1 MSKARD
7 LADFVSDGSPLSDG
21 AISVSE
27 VSGAA
32 PTASPTFTGD
42 ATFDTD
48 TLFVNSTTDRVGV
61 GTTTPNSRLEVS
73 DDVNDAELK
82 ITATAANRAA
92 LLDLTGTI
100 AGYNWISS
108 DTNGTADWRIGGG
121 TASGTLT
128 FATGSSNTEAMRI
141 NNSGNVGIGDSTANE
156 KLSINGGNIRLET
169 QPSTTRRIYALGGT
183 QSYVLNSTGGAA
195 IAFERDASNN
205 DEIAFETHAQ
215 GNAHAERMR
224 IGNYGQLG
232 FNGANYG
239 TSGQVLTSNGSS
251 SAPSWQSVSFTTN
264 VVTTNTTASAN
275 NHYYLNGSA
284 ITLTLPASPSVGD
297 EVRISEVAGNTDC
310 VIGRNGSNIMGDA
323 SDLTIDTAY
332 LVLSLRY
339 VDATIGWAF
348 S

>member
-7 LADFVSDGSPLSDG
+7 LADFVSAGSPLADG
-21 AISVSE
+21 TISVSE

-48 TLFVNSTTDRVGV
+48 TLVVDSTNNRVGIGTSSPIDKLTVGGSTDPRIAVRMTSGGTDNSARMIVQTNSTASSNGDAFITFDNNQTGTV
-61 GTTTPNSRLEVS
+61 GTTWMVGTDSSAAMFKIAAADLGNFNGTNEYLTINSSGTV
-73 DDVNDAELK
+73 
-82 ITATAANRAA
+82 TANAFVG
-92 LLDLTGTI
+92 DGSGLTG
-100 AGYNWISS
+100 
-108 DTNGTADWRIGGG
+108 
-121 TASGTLT
+121 
-128 FATGSSNTEAMRI
+128 
-141 NNSGNVGIGDSTANE
+141 VG
-156 KLSINGGNIRLET
+156 
-169 QPSTTRRIYALGGT
+169 
-183 QSYVLNSTGGAA
+183 
-195 IAFERDASNN
+195 
-205 DEIAFETHAQ
+205 
-215 GNAHAERMR
+215 
-224 IGNYGQLG
+224 
-232 FNGANYG
+232 
-239 TSGQVLTSNGSS
+239 
-251 SAPSWQSVSFTTN
+251 FTTN
-264 VVTTNTTASAN
+264 VITGNTTATVN

>member
-1 MSKARD
+1 MSKARE
-7 LADFVSDGSPLSDG
+7 LADFVAAGNPLADGSID
-21 AISVSE
+21 VSE
-27 VSGAA
+27 VTGAA

-48 TLFVNSTTDRVGV
+48 TLAVDST
-61 GTTTPNSRLEVS
+61 
-73 DDVNDAELK
+73 
-82 ITATAANRAA
+82 
-92 LLDLTGTI
+92 
-100 AGYNWISS
+100 
-108 DTNGTADWRIGGG
+108 
-121 TASGTLT
+121 
-128 FATGSSNTEAMRI
+128 
-141 NNSGNVGIGDSTANE
+141 NNNVGIGTTSPNANAKLTLSGGGMEVPTGYGVFNDSGGANATGINFTAAGTNILTFFTGNSERMRINSSGGVAIGSTVANE
-156 KLSINGGNIRLET
+156 KLNIYGGNIRLEA
-169 QPSTTRRIYALGGT
+169 QPSTTRRIYSLGGSGPYT
-183 QSYVLNSTGGAA
+183 LNSTGGAA

-215 GNAHAERMR
+215 GAAHAERMR

-239 TSGQVLTSNGSS
+239 TAGQVLTSNGSS

-264 VVTTNTTASAN
+264 VITTNTTASAN

-284 ITLTLPASPSVGD
+284 ITVTLPASPSVGD

-310 VIGRNGSNIMGDA
+310 VIARNGSNIMGDA
-323 SDLTIDTAY
+323 LDLTIDTAY

>member
-21 AISVSE
+21 TISVSE

-48 TLFVNSTTDRVGV
+48 TLVVDSTNNRVGIGTSSPNRSLEV
-61 GTTTPNSRLEVS
+61 YNASAQAPIRVESGQGTAYIDFKSSGTTADFKVGLGAIN
-73 DDVNDAELK
+73 DDAYF
-82 ITATAANRAA
+82 RA
-92 LLDLTGTI
+92 
-100 AGYNWISS
+100 
-108 DTNGTADWRIGGG
+108 GG
-121 TASGTLT
+121 S
-128 FATGSSNTEAMRI
+128 EAMRI
-141 NNSGNVGIGDSTANE
+141 KSNGNVGIGETTANE

-264 VVTTNTTASAN
+264 VVTSNTTASAN
-275 NHYYLNGSA
+275 NHYYLNA
-284 ITLTLPASPSVGD
+284 ATVTLTLPASPSVGD

-323 SDLTIDTAY
+323 SDLTIDSAY
-332 LVLSLRY
+332 AVVYLRY

>member
-7 LADFVSDGSPLSDG
+7 LADFVSAGSPLADG
-21 AISVSE
+21 TISVSE

-32 PTASPTFTGD
+32 PTASPTFTGI
-42 ATFDTD
+42 AT
-48 TLFVNSTTDRVGV
+48 
-61 GTTTPNSRLEVS
+61 
-73 DDVNDAELK
+73 VNDLSVGDGRSGGVYLENIGRNNDFFSAQRTASLPTEWATVRISQEAAYTGLK
-82 ITATAANRAA
+82 INGDTSQ
-92 LLDLTGTI
+92 TGNYFEITDS
-100 AGYNWISS
+100 AGS
-108 DTNGTADWRIGGG
+108 DELVVKST
-121 TASGTLT
+121 
-128 FATGSSNTEAMRI
+128 
-141 NNSGNVGIGDSTANE
+141 GNVGIGDSVANE
-156 KLSINGGNIRLET
+156 RLSINGGNIRLET

-195 IAFERDASNN
+195 IAFNRDASNN

-239 TSGQVLTSNGSS
+239 TAGQVLTSNGSS
-251 SAPSWQSVSFTTN
+251 AAPSWQSVSFTTN
-264 VVTTNTTASAN
+264 VITGNTTATAN